1 MPPGELLDQSSFQQW
16 TTLLGTAVGRQ
27 VVGQTPPFDDPP
39 SSSSSCHQQVGHA
52 PKPGYSDATPMLQSP
67 APQGSS
73 CPFLQESALSKPLH
87 PTSPTSGLKRGQV
100 SRGRCGVCNNHETNP
115 HGPAQHLQGLDCIK
129 GDHRSPRW
137 MQRCAL
143 LPRHRP
149 QRLPHHPSLCKSPTR
164 ALPQQPHWT
173 RPCVICYVKAMGTA
187 ESIKCSAY

>member
-1 MPPGELLDQSSFQQW
+1 MIHLLAVPAVTSRWGMPPSQA
-16 TTLLGTAVGRQ
+16 TL
-27 VVGQTPPFDDPP
+27 TP
-39 SSSSSCHQQVGHA
+39 
-52 PKPGYSDATPMLQSP
+52 LQCSRAQLP
-67 APQGSS
+67 RAHP
-73 CPFLQESALSKPLH
+73 ALSCRSPPPRKPLH

-100 SRGRCGVCNNHETNP
+100 SRARSGVCNNHETNP
-115 HGPAQHLQGLDCIK
+115 HGPAQHLQGLDCVK